1 MDKKALVE
9 ASQELVRLVFFA
21 VLGVGISFGLGKLA
35 DVPQTETTVI
45 FVAVLKWLDRYVH
58 ENKDIKLNGLTDT
71 KLIGI

>member
-45 FVAVLKWLDRYVH
+45 FVAVLKWLDKYINQ
-58 ENKDIKLNGLTDT
+58 NKHIKYNGLTDS
-71 KLIGI
+71 KIIGL